1 MTEKVFKTITA
12 LVIFVFLVLILGLG
26 FLVKFT
32 CPVYL
37 TRYSMKT
44 PIEEQ
49 TLTFEKRLIEI
60 NKQLE
65 ANINEKLDKLSD
77 RLVFIEKRLPVLVYE
92 NESEPVFQFLTE
104 GEEVTK
110 TVSDGCGNMS
120 IDYYIVKNG
129 KLQKI
134 IPL

>member
-1 MTEKVFKTITA
+1 
-12 LVIFVFLVLILGLG
+12 
-26 FLVKFT
+26 
-32 CPVYL
+32 
-37 TRYSMKT
+37 MKT

-65 ANINEKLDKLSD
+65 VNINEKLDKLSD

>member
-1 MTEKVFKTITA
+1 MIV
-12 LVIFVFLVLILGLG
+12 FVFLVLILGLG

-32 CPVYL
+32 WPVYL
-37 TRYSMKT
+37 NRYSMKT

-49 TLTFEKRLIEI
+49 TLTFEKQLIEI

-65 ANINEKLDKLSD
+65 ANINERFDKLSD
-77 RLVFIEKRLPVLVYE
+77 RLVFIEKRLSVLVYE

-134 IPL
+134 VPL